1 MEPDK
6 QLSKL
11 RDLAQLDID
20 ATSLYEE
27 AINRIT
33 VPLIREKL
41 TEFRV
46 DHLRH
51 VQDLS
56 EEIIKLGGRPVEN
69 APDVKGTLL
78 RGFTALTSM
87 MGNQAA
93 VMAMIGNEELTNR
106 SYESALKLDWSPSQ
120 RALIEKNYADE
131 KRHLAWLKSA
141 SKQKLWETEASDAT
155 SHT

>member
-20 ATSLYEE
+20 ATSLYED

>member
-78 RGFTALTSM
+78 RGFTALTRM

>member
-1 MEPDK
+1 MEREK
-6 QLSKL
+6 QVSKL
-11 RDLAQLDID
+11 RDLAQLDVD
-20 ATSLYEE
+20 AISLYEE

-33 VPLIREKL
+33 IPLISERIA
-41 TEFRV
+41 EFRV